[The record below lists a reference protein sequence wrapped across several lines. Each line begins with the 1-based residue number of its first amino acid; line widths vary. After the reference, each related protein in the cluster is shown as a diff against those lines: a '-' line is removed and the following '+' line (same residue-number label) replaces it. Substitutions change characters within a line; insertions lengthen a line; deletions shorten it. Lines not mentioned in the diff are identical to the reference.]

1 MATENFLRLMGRLLQ
16 LTRVGFRGKVTINF
30 DGKGPKDIVEQ
41 KHQALADLELGDEE
55 MAQLWELA
63 KRLEQG

>member
-1 MATENFLRLMGRLLQ
+1 MGRLLK

-41 KHQALADLELGDEE
+41 KHQALAGLEVGEEE
-55 MAQLWELA
+55 MAELQELA
-63 KRLEQG
+63 KRIGGA